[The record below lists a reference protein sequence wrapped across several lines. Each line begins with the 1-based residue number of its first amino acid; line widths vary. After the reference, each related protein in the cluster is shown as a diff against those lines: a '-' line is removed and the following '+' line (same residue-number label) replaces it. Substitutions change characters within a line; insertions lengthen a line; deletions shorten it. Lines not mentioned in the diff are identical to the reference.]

1 MRCRTLIA
9 AIVLAWIGIHG
20 APAAASETT
29 ITYQGSLT
37 NDGAPAQ
44 GTHAMVFELFTS
56 SVGGSALGTQSAAVE
71 VTNGVFHVELDFGA
85 IPWSLNND
93 RWLEITVEGFTLTPR
108 QLVTRSPYALATRG
122 IYVSNDGK
130 VGIGRNLASEMLTI
144 TDANANILLDNDGS
158 NFGPELILRNR
169 AIDFTTTHGSVV
181 FDNGSE
187 LASITYINPVL
198 GPRGLAFSGPSS
210 THMKILDDGRV
221 GIGSVDPQANLH
233 IDGTHSPHI
242 GFDHGRARA
251 GDGLDPVELSSL
263 HTGIAGRANNGLR
276 RDIWFMDQGLG
287 LFTRNSDDSPYP
299 SNGVFINDTGDVG
312 IGTIEPAD
320 KLHVVGD
327 ALIDG
332 TAQVDVLHIVGA
344 DLAERFPTTGRGRSN
359 PGRCWRSTRPTPAPC
374 ASRRHPAARSSRGS

>member
-9 AIVLAWIGIHG
+9 AIVLAWTGIHG

-187 LASITYINPVL
+187 LASITYINPVI

-233 IDGTHSPHI
+233 IDGSLSSHI
-242 GFDHGRARA
+242 GLIMDAPGRR
-251 GDGLDPVELSSL
+251 
-263 HTGIAGRANNGLR
+263 
-276 RDIWFMDQGLG
+276 
-287 LFTRNSDDSPYP
+287 
-299 SNGVFINDTGDVG
+299 
-312 IGTIEPAD
+312 
-320 KLHVVGD
+320 
-327 ALIDG
+327 
-332 TAQVDVLHIVGA
+332 
-344 DLAERFPTTGRGRSN
+344 RGRSTFELSPLAMWDRRGARTTGCAAISGSWTRGSASS
-359 PGRCWRSTRPTPAPC
+359 PGPLTTHRSRATACSSTTPAMS
-374 ASRRHPAARSSRGS
+374 ASARSSPPTSSMSSGMR